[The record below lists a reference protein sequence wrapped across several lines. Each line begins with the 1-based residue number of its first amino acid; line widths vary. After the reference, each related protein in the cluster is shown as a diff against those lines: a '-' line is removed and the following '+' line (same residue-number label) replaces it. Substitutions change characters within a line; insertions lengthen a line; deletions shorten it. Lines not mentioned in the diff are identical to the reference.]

1 MKKLLLIF
9 FVALLCSCSIPVW
22 ETFTP
27 EKPQI
32 HNIQISTNSI
42 GADFQIDIISKRK
55 TKISEIDLNIIDQN
69 DKKIGI
75 LRVEDI
81 KINRGPNRLLIPLK
95 LYISSSPIKIISI
108 LNDGDIENLRIN
120 GSAKVKSGLIS
131 KRVKFDNITI
141 EEFVEEFVGNYLFK
155 IAD

>member
-1 MKKLLLIF
+1 MKKLFLIF
-9 FVALLCSCSIPVW
+9 AIAIMSSCGFYSKDILA
-22 ETFTP
+22 P
-27 EKPQI
+27 ENPKI
-32 HNIQISTNSI
+32 SNIQIAINSVS
-42 GADFQIDIISKRK
+42 ADLQVDILSKRK
-55 TKISEIDLNIIDQN
+55 IKISEIDLNIIDQN

-81 KINRGPNRLLIPLK
+81 KINRGTNRLLIPLK

-108 LNDGDIENLRIN
+108 LNDEDIENLRIN

-131 KRVKFDNITI
+131 KHVKFDNITI
-141 EEFVEEFVGNYLFK
+141 EEFVEEFVGNYLSK

>member
-1 MKKLLLIF
+1 MKKLFLIF
-9 FVALLCSCSIPVW
+9 AIAIMSSCGFNARQIIL
-22 ETFTP
+22 P
-27 EKPQI
+27 ENPQI
-32 HNIQISTNSI
+32 SNVQIATNSI
-42 GADFQIDIISKRK
+42 SADFQIDILSRRK
-55 TKISEIDLNIIDQN
+55 IKISEIDLNIIDQN

-75 LRVEDI
+75 LRVENI
-81 KINRGPNRLLIPLK
+81 KINRRTNRLLIPLK

>member
-1 MKKLLLIF
+1 MKKLILIF
-9 FVALLCSCSIPVW
+9 TLALLSSCNFYSKDILA
-22 ETFTP
+22 P
-27 EKPQI
+27 ENPKISNVQI
-32 HNIQISTNSI
+32 ATNSVS
-42 GADFQIDIISKRK
+42 ADLQVDTLSKRNIRLSA
-55 TKISEIDLNIIDQN
+55 TDLNICDQKK
-69 DKKIGI
+69 KKIGI
-75 LRVEDI
+75 LRISDI
-81 KINRGPNRLLIPLK
+81 KINRGTNRLLIPLK

>member
-1 MKKLLLIF
+1 MKKLFLIF
-9 FVALLCSCSIPVW
+9 AIAIMSSCGFNARQIIL
-22 ETFTP
+22 P
-27 EKPQI
+27 ENPQI
-32 HNIQISTNSI
+32 SNVQIATNSI
-42 GADFQIDIISKRK
+42 SADFQIDILSRRK
-55 TKISEIDLNIIDQN
+55 IKISEIDLNIIDQN

-81 KINRGPNRLLIPLK
+81 KINRGTNRLLIPLK

>member
-1 MKKLLLIF
+1 MKKLFLIF
-9 FVALLCSCSIPVW
+9 AIAIMSSCGFNARQIIL
-22 ETFTP
+22 P
-27 EKPQI
+27 ENPQI
-32 HNIQISTNSI
+32 SNVQIATNSI
-42 GADFQIDIISKRK
+42 SADFQIDILSRRK
-55 TKISEIDLNIIDQN
+55 IKISEIDLNIIDQN

-75 LRVEDI
+75 LRVENI
-81 KINRGPNRLLIPLK
+81 KINRRTNRLLIPLK

-108 LNDGDIENLRIN
+108 LSDGDIENLRIN

>member
-1 MKKLLLIF
+1 MKKLFLIF
-9 FVALLCSCSIPVW
+9 AIAIMSSCGFNARQIIL
-22 ETFTP
+22 P
-27 EKPQI
+27 ENPQI
-32 HNIQISTNSI
+32 SNVQIATNSI
-42 GADFQIDIISKRK
+42 SADFQIDILSRRK
-55 TKISEIDLNIIDQN
+55 IKISEIDLNIIDQN

>member
-1 MKKLLLIF
+1 MKKLILIF
-9 FVALLCSCSIPVW
+9 TLALLSSCNFYSKDILA
-22 ETFTP
+22 P
-27 EKPQI
+27 ENPKI
-32 HNIQISTNSI
+32 NNIQIATNSVS
-42 GADFQIDIISKRK
+42 ADLQVDILSKRK
-55 TKISEIDLNIIDQN
+55 IKISEIDLNIIDQN

-81 KINRGPNRLLIPLK
+81 KINRGTNRLLIPLK

-108 LNDGDIENLRIN
+108 LNDEDIENLRIN

-141 EEFVEEFVGNYLFK
+141 EEFVENYLSK

>member
-1 MKKLLLIF
+1 MKKLILIF
-9 FVALLCSCSIPVW
+9 TLALLSSCNFYSKDILA
-22 ETFTP
+22 P
-27 EKPQI
+27 ENPKI
-32 HNIQISTNSI
+32 SNIQIAINSVS
-42 GADFQIDIISKRK
+42 ADFQIYILSRRK
-55 TKISEIDLNIIDQN
+55 IKISEIDLNIIDQN

-75 LRVEDI
+75 LRVENI
-81 KINRGPNRLLIPLK
+81 KINRRTNRLLIPLK

-108 LNDGDIENLRIN
+108 LNDGYIENLRIN

-141 EEFVEEFVGNYLFK
+141 EEFVEEFVGNYLSK

>member
-1 MKKLLLIF
+1 MKKIFLIF
-9 FVALLCSCSIPVW
+9 AIAIVSSCGFNA
-22 ETFTP
+22 E
-27 EKPQI
+27 QI
-32 HNIQISTNSI
+32 MLSENLQTSNIQISTNSI
-42 GADFQIDIISKRK
+42 GADFQVDIISKRK

-81 KINRGPNRLLIPLK
+81 KIYRGPNRLLIPLK

-108 LNDGDIENLRIN
+108 LNDGGIENLRIN

-131 KRVKFDNITI
+131 KRVKFNNITI
-141 EEFVEEFVGNYLFK
+141 EEFVGNYLFK
-155 IAD
+155 IVD

>member
-1 MKKLLLIF
+1 MKKLFLIF
-9 FVALLCSCSIPVW
+9 AIAIMSSCGFNGRQIIL
-22 ETFTP
+22 P
-27 EKPQI
+27 ENPQI
-32 HNIQISTNSI
+32 SNVQIATNSI
-42 GADFQIDIISKRK
+42 SADFQIDILSRRK
-55 TKISEIDLNIIDQN
+55 IKISEIDLNIIDQN

-75 LRVEDI
+75 LRVENI
-81 KINRGPNRLLIPLK
+81 KINRRTNRLLIPLK

-108 LNDGDIENLRIN
+108 LSDGDIENLRIN